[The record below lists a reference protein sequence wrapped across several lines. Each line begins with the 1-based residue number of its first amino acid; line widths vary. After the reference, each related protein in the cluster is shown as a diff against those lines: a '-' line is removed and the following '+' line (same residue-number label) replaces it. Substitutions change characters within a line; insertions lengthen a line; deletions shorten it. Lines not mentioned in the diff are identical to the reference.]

1 MRSIAALALLILTT
15 APLAARAPGLN
26 VKTGES
32 WIFAIQGGQPVKA
45 RKTAAS
51 TKAGTGQVIVTVRSM
66 MGTTMT
72 ISSNSPVAYT
82 YQAELLGKGKAVPIR
97 SCTLPANGRVAFEH
111 WPQQAEGVR
120 LSNFKVATKD
130 GACP

>member
-1 MRSIAALALLILTT
+1 MRSTVALALVLLTT
-15 APLAARAPGLN
+15 APLAASTPGLV
-26 VKTGES
+26 VKTGDS
-32 WIFAIQGGQPVKA
+32 WLFAIQGGQPVKA
-45 RKTAAS
+45 RKVTPS
-51 TKAGTGQVIVTVRSM
+51 TKAGTGTVIVTVRAM

-82 YQAELLGKGKAVPIR
+82 YQAELLGNDKAVPIR

-111 WPQQAEGVR
+111 WPQPAEGVR

>member
-1 MRSIAALALLILTT
+1 MRPTAGIALLFLAIT
-15 APLAARAPGLN
+15 PLEARSPGLT

-32 WIFAIQGGQPVKA
+32 WVFAIQGGQPIMA
-45 RKTAAS
+45 RKVAANA
-51 TKAGTGQVIVTVRSM
+51 KAGTGQVIVTVRSM

-72 ISSNSPVAYT
+72 ISSNGPVAYT
-82 YQAELLGKGKAVPIR
+82 YQAELIGKGKAVPIR
-97 SCTLPANGRVAFEH
+97 SCTLPANGRLAFEH
-111 WPQQAEGVR
+111 WPQQADGVR